1 MSHVRLLFVVT
12 ISAHV
17 RDACTEHLKRLKKK
31 LLNICVLV
39 LYVNQHLFVDKE
51 QSPNEDQSIVH
62 PG

>member
-1 MSHVRLLFVVT
+1 MLVS
-12 ISAHV
+12 
-17 RDACTEHLKRLKKK
+17 EHLKRLKKK